1 MNKSVFIK
9 WQDIEKYMFKPVDVV
24 ELYDVDIDLPVKEP
38 SFRTGV
44 TILKGYM
51 ECRGKKYILI
61 EKRWVEFHDELLVP
75 YEHAYEDDVIKELER
90 LKELR
95 R

>member
-38 SFRTGV
+38 SFRAGV
-44 TILKGYM
+44 TILKGYIN
-51 ECRGKKYILI
+51 ERGNKHIFI
-61 EKRWVEFHDELLVP
+61 ENKWVEFHDELLVP
-75 YEHAYEDDVIKELER
+75 YEYAYEDDVRKELKR